1 MSPKPQRCF
10 ELCLLRWSPR
20 TPGTVCVWS
29 RASFPR
35 KRDGGVEQWARLTPG
50 VPPVG
55 GGVLAVRRRCPDGRK
70 TGRGVRLPETAGGQS
85 PPLASPDT
93 GCVSAWGGEAEPGE
107 LRGVRISIS
116 RFPSPLSFP
125 RTVALCGL
133 ILFLCL
139 CSLGSVS
146 SAALGKCGL
155 SHGCRAGDGGAGHR
169 GGRLSFTSPPC
180 LLRGH
185 VSQGTLSRL
194 LPQSEASSQLL
205 PRGPHYRVRRFI
217 RLQEPQD
224 SFMLGMLAL
233 MLFTRCIMLI

>member
-1 MSPKPQRCF
+1 MVSSNAGHGLRLEQS
-10 ELCLLRWSPR
+10 LLS
-20 TPGTVCVWS
+20 
-29 RASFPR
+29 
-35 KRDGGVEQWARLTPG
+35 KEE
-50 VPPVG
+50 
-55 GGVLAVRRRCPDGRK
+55 RRRGRAVG
-70 TGRGVRLPETAGGQS
+70 TAHTRSPARRRGRLGRQTPLPRRQESGRGHAVCRRPRGVSRHPWLLQTPA
-85 PPLASPDT
+85 
-93 GCVSAWGGEAEPGE
+93 VSALGGEAEPGE

-139 CSLGSVS
+139 CSVGSVS

-155 SHGCRAGDGGAGHR
+155 SHGRRAGGAGAGHR

-205 PRGPHYRVRRFI
+205 PRGPHYRARRFI

>member
-1 MSPKPQRCF
+1 MVSSNAGHGLRLEQSLLSKEERRRGRAVGTAHTRSPARRRGRLGCQTP
-10 ELCLLRWSPR
+10 LPR
-20 TPGTVCVWS
+20 RQENGTGRASARDRGGSVATPGFS
-29 RASFPR
+29 RHLLCQRF
-35 KRDGGVEQWARLTPG
+35 
-50 VPPVG
+50 
-55 GGVLAVRRRCPDGRK
+55 
-70 TGRGVRLPETAGGQS
+70 
-85 PPLASPDT
+85 
-93 GCVSAWGGEAEPGE
+93 GGEAEPGE

-146 SAALGKCGL
+146 SAALGKRGL
-155 SHGCRAGDGGAGHR
+155 SHGCRAGGAGAGHR
-169 GGRLSFTSPPC
+169 GGRVSFTSPPC

-194 LPQSEASSQLL
+194 LLQSEASSQLL
-205 PRGPHYRVRRFI
+205 PRGPHYRGRRFI

>member
-1 MSPKPQRCF
+1 MSFASCDG
-10 ELCLLRWSPR
+10 LLERRARFAFGAEPPFQGRETEGSSSGHGSHPE
-20 TPGTVCVWS
+20 S
-29 RASFPR
+29 RPSAGASWLSDAAAQTAG
-35 KRDGGVEQWARLTPG
+35 KWEGAR
-50 VPPVG
+50 VS
-55 GGVLAVRRRCPDGRK
+55 RRP
-70 TGRGVRLPETAGGQS
+70 RGVSSHPWLLQTPA
-85 PPLASPDT
+85 
-93 GCVSAWGGEAEPGE
+93 VSALGGEAEPGE

-155 SHGCRAGDGGAGHR
+155 SHGRRAGGAGAGHR
-169 GGRLSFTSPPC
+169 GGWLSFTSPPC

-233 MLFTRCIMLI
+233 MLFTMCIMLI

>member
-1 MSPKPQRCF
+1 MSFASCDG
-10 ELCLLRWSPR
+10 LLERRARFAFGAEPPFQGRETEGSSSGHGSHPESRPSAGASWEGAR
-20 TPGTVCVWS
+20 VC
-29 RASFPR
+29 
-35 KRDGGVEQWARLTPG
+35 
-50 VPPVG
+50 
-55 GGVLAVRRRCPDGRK
+55 RRP
-70 TGRGVRLPETAGGQS
+70 RGVSRHTWLLQTPA
-85 PPLASPDT
+85 
-93 GCVSAWGGEAEPGE
+93 VSALGGEAEPGE

-139 CSLGSVS
+139 CSVGSVS

-155 SHGCRAGDGGAGHR
+155 SHGCRAGGAGAGHR
-169 GGRLSFTSPPC
+169 GGRVSFTSPPC

-194 LPQSEASSQLL
+194 LLQSEASSQLL
-205 PRGPHYRVRRFI
+205 PRGPHYRARRFI

-224 SFMLGMLAL
+224 SFMLGM
-233 MLFTRCIMLI
+233 